1 TLIAT
6 LRSEPPTFNRYTGNT
21 YATALVND
29 LTQAP
34 LVRINQL
41 TQAVEPW
48 LADRWTVSADGRQY
62 TLHLRE
68 GVVFSDGHPFTSDDV
83 LFSFSAAYDPKTAS
97 VLGDAL
103 KVGAQAL
110 SVSAKSRHEVIVT
123 FPQVYGPGLRLL
135 DALPIYPKH
144 RLGAAFAAG
153 TLATAWGTST
163 APTEIAGL
171 GPFVLVRYEPAARV
185 VFERN
190 PHYWRTEPG
199 GRRLPYLDRVV
210 LEVVPDQNAELL
222 RLQAGEIDLPQDG
235 LRPEDYLPLKR
246 EAEARRVRL
255 MDVGTGLD
263 THVLWF

>member
-1 TLIAT
+1 MTGRLRILLAVGAVGIIAAAAALWPTHRPSGVAPTTASIRRGGTLIAT

-123 FPQVYGPGLRLL
+123 FPQVYGPGLR
-135 DALPIYPKH
+135 
-144 RLGAAFAAG
+144 
-153 TLATAWGTST
+153 
-163 APTEIAGL
+163 
-171 GPFVLVRYEPAARV
+171 
-185 VFERN
+185 
-190 PHYWRTEPG
+190 
-199 GRRLPYLDRVV
+199 
-210 LEVVPDQNAELL
+210 
-222 RLQAGEIDLPQDG
+222 
-235 LRPEDYLPLKR
+235 
-246 EAEARRVRL
+246 
-255 MDVGTGLD
+255 
-263 THVLWF
+263 